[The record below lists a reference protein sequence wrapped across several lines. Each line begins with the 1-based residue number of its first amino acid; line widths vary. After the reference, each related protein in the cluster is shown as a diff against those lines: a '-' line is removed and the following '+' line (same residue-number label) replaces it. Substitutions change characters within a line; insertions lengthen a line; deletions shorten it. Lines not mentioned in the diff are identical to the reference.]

1 MGDAS
6 KRVSAACGLALGA
19 AAAAA
24 AAAAA
29 TAAAAAAAIA
39 PRRGDAYVDARWRML
54 SRYRYAHR
62 GLHDLDAGI
71 PENSLPAFCRAREMG
86 YGAELDVH
94 LTADDR
100 LVVIHDSDLTRLC
113 GTSRIVE
120 DLTLDALRDL
130 RLSGTE
136 QTIPTLEEVL
146 AIFEHDGGGPSAHGA
161 ASAAALRRDRH
172 RARRADKLSRPRVA
186 RALEGR
192 ASTSG
197 ARPVAER
204 PVAGRPA
211 TPLIIELKTW
221 NGNAARLASRTM
233 ELLDSRCVSYCIESF
248 DPYALAWLRRNRP
261 EVIRGQLS
269 MDFRGGKTIGH
280 AYEFAL
286 TMLLKNHVS
295 RPDFVAYCFEDRELP
310 GPRLAFGPLGAKRAL
325 WTIRSAADLA
335 TCDAEG
341 AVAIFEGFLPDQR

>member
-39 PRRGDAYVDARWRML
+39 PRRGNAYVDARWRML

-62 GLHDLDAGI
+62 GLHDLAAGI
-71 PENSLPAFCRAREMG
+71 PENSLPAFRRAREMG

-146 AIFEHDGGGPSAHGA
+146 AIFERPA
-161 ASAAALRRDRH
+161 AE
-172 RARRADKLSRPRVA
+172 RPA
-186 RALEGR
+186 
-192 ASTSG
+192 
-197 ARPVAER
+197 AER
-204 PVAGRPA
+204 PVAERPA

-269 MDFRGGKTIGH
+269 CFFGTAEKREPFSRMLVH
-280 AYEFAL
+280 YLL
-286 TMLLKNHVS
+286 TNVIT
-295 RPDFVAYCFEDRELP
+295 RPDFIAYSHANKGNLSRVLCRKLF
-310 GPRLAFGPLGAKRAL
+310 RAL
-325 WTIRSAADLA
+325 SVAWTVKSQEQLDACRNDFDLF
-335 TCDAEG
+335 
-341 AVAIFEGFLPDQR
+341 IFEQFIPKA

>member
-6 KRVSAACGLALGA
+6 KGVSTALGLACG
-19 AAAAA
+19 A

-29 TAAAAAAAIA
+29 TAGALGAAALAAIA

-71 PENSLPAFCRAREMG
+71 PENSLPAFRRAREMG
-86 YGAELDVH
+86 YGVELDVH

-100 LVVIHDSDLTRLC
+100 LVVIHDSDLSRLC

-146 AIFEHDGGGPSAHGA
+146 AIFEHDSGGPSAHGA
-161 ASAAALRRDRH
+161 TSGAAFRRDRH
-172 RARRADKLSRPRVA
+172 RARRRDKLPQSRVA
-186 RALEGR
+186 PTPAGQT
-192 ASTSG
+192 STPG
-197 ARPVAER
+197 ARPAAEH
-204 PVAGRPA
+204 PA

-233 ELLDSRCVSYCIESF
+233 ELLDSYCVSYCVESF

-269 MDFRGGKTIGH
+269 MDFRGGKAIGH

-295 RPDFVAYCFEDRELP
+295 RPDFVAYCFEDRHLP
-310 GPRLAFGPLGAKRAL
+310 GPRLAFGPLGAKHVL
-325 WTIRSAADLA
+325 WTIGSAADLA